1 MQKFEFSEESPP
13 SDNNGRRNTPP
24 MRSRQVPQKKVSGRV
39 LALAV
44 VAVIAIIVFG
54 GVAAIFVLRPSTS
67 ESSSDKQEI
76 ESLKQQ
82 VENLRQLV
90 SRLDQSMNNTYLSN
104 GIQEEAIRTLQSQA
118 QISQEESSI
127 QLQKFNESVLDLQ
140 TDFWVTKQIFAN
152 NMTDMNAALES
163 ARNSL
168 LNRLDQ
174 HMNNTIRALQSQA
187 QISREETSIQLQ
199 KFNKSVLDL
208 QTDFRVTKQV
218 FVDNITE
225 VKAALETARN
235 SLLNRLDQH
244 MNNTYTSNNI
254 QDETIKALQ
263 LQVNITRQIS
273 NEELKNQLQKYNES
287 VVELQVE
294 LQNVLADIQSS
305 RKMFVENIT
314 AIHQVMQELSTTQ
327 VNISHKVQYLQTSV
341 LQQPSIQV
349 NTSESKCLCSM

>member
-1 MQKFEFSEESPP
+1 
-13 SDNNGRRNTPP
+13 
-24 MRSRQVPQKKVSGRV
+24 MRSRPVPQKKVSGRV

-82 VENLRQLV
+82 LENLRQLV
-90 SRLDQSMNNTYLSN
+90 GRLEQNMNNTYLSN
-104 GIQEEAIRTLQSQA
+104 GIQEAIRTLQLQA
-118 QISQEESSI
+118 QISQEETSI

-140 TDFWVTKQIFAN
+140 TDFW
-152 NMTDMNAALES
+152 
-163 ARNSL
+163 
-168 LNRLDQ
+168 
-174 HMNNTIRALQSQA
+174 
-187 QISREETSIQLQ
+187 
-199 KFNKSVLDL
+199 
-208 QTDFRVTKQV
+208 VTKQV

-244 MNNTYTSNNI
+244 MNSTYTSNSM

-273 NEELKNQLQKYNES
+273 NEELKNQLQKYNET

-294 LQNVLADIQSS
+294 LQSVLADIQSS

-341 LQQPSIQV
+341 LQRPLIQV